1 VAKVIWDRIELGSGT
16 GSSKKQAETAAA
28 LSALKEKL
36 WAGLPT
42 RTSDLDMES
51 SDPGTNEETADAY

>member
-1 VAKVIWDRIELGSGT
+1 MVLGSGE

-36 WAGLPT
+36 WEKP
-42 RTSDLDMES
+42 
-51 SDPGTNEETADAY
+51 DA